1 MKRYLILMAV
11 AVMTAVAALAQTPKP
26 IEWRMTARMTSETE
40 GVLTIKAI
48 VAPGWH
54 LYSTSLPENA
64 GPKPTKIEI
73 SHPASLT
80 WTSNMTP
87 SVAPMEK
94 EDAVFEVKLSW
105 WEESVTFTRKFTTT
119 NPAAPGK
126 IDAKITF
133 MGCNDETCT
142 PPSTVTLSRTVNPY
156 KK

>member
-11 AVMTAVAALAQTPKP
+11 AVMTAVAALAQAPKP
-26 IEWRMTARMTSETE
+26 IEWRMNARMTSETE